1 MVYRFLITLLL
12 LLVSTAPTA
21 APAQRIPLHSWPGVL
36 TLCGEPVPL
45 HRQDVREMMDQA
57 FIASVYNQPQVILW
71 IKRAHRYFPYVEKR
85 LRERKLPDDLKYIA
99 VVESAL
105 KTYVISS
112 AQAVGP
118 WQFINGT
125 AKRYRLRTDRWIDE
139 RYHFERATEAALDYL
154 SDLYGEFRNWTL
166 AIAAYN
172 CGENRLAKSLQVQE
186 VKSFYDTDLPLETE
200 AYIFRILAAK
210 IILARPEVYGYAIPA
225 ADRYAPLEYDEI
237 DLSLP
242 HETPVTVIA
251 RAGDTTYKIIREMNP
266 EIRQQS
272 LPSGNFKLRLPK
284 GKAKGFHERLKK
296 ELP

>member
-21 APAQRIPLHSWPGVL
+21 APAQRIPLHSWPGGL

-45 HRQDVREMMDQA
+45 HLQDVREMMDQA

-105 KTYVISS
+105 KTYVFQRPGHGG
-112 AQAVGP
+112 A
-118 WQFINGT
+118 FINGT
-125 AKRYRLRTDRWIDE
+125 AKRYGLRTDRWIDE

-172 CGENRLAKSLQVQE
+172 CGETVWQPPGTGSGFTTPTCPWR
-186 VKSFYDTDLPLETE
+186 PG
-200 AYIFRILAAK
+200 YIFRILAAK
-210 IILARPEVYGYAIPA
+210 TSSPDRRSAGTPSRRPTAMP
-225 ADRYAPLEYDEI
+225 RWNTMNR
-237 DLSLP
+237 LSCP
-242 HETPVTVIA
+242 MRHP
-251 RAGDTTYKIIREMNP
+251 
-266 EIRQQS
+266 
-272 LPSGNFKLRLPK
+272 
-284 GKAKGFHERLKK
+284 
-296 ELP
+296 